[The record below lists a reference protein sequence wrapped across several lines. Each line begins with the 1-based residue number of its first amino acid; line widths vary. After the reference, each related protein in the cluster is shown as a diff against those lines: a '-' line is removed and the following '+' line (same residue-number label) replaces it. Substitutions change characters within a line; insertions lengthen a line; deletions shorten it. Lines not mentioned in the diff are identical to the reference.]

1 MDAMEKARQT
11 RRTIIEQ
18 RRHEAAAKVTEKAGK
33 RDRFKATGATAL
45 INGVVFV
52 VSALMFSA
60 AAWSAGHL
68 VASIPGVPP
77 MYAWGAFSA
86 VEGAWLACVL
96 LMVKWQNDTDNLY
109 RVNKAEALAR
119 KAYWG
124 SLALNFAHG
133 FVLTRSIL
141 TGALAGLA
149 LCIFPYA
156 FKELF
161 SVAITNRVEELRHI
175 GLGEVLAERY
185 QLSALARF
193 HEADQDRAAEHAP
206 RAATST
212 EHEHPEQPSTHPE
225 HARPVL
231 ARPEQQASTPL
242 LAGDEQRAATPS
254 MAELAREQLASGTSR
269 PDVVASILQA
279 MPNAKP
285 ESVKAE
291 VRRQA
296 KKLEG
301 TGQYL

>member
-11 RRTIIEQ
+11 RRAIIEQ
-18 RRHEAAAKVTEKAGK
+18 RRHEAAAKVTEKASK

-45 INGVVFV
+45 INGVVFL
-52 VSALMFSA
+52 VSALMFLA

-133 FVLTRSIL
+133 FVLVGDLL
-141 TGALAGLA
+141 TGALAGVA

-161 SVAITNRVEELRHI
+161 SVAVTNRVEELRHI

-193 HEADQDRAAEHAP
+193 HEADQDRAA
-206 RAATST
+206 TST
-212 EHEHPEQPSTHPE
+212 EHEHPEQPSTQAE
-225 HARPVL
+225 HTEQAARPVL
-231 ARPEQQASTPL
+231 ARPEQPASTPPTT
-242 LAGDEQRAATPS
+242 GHEQRAGAPS

-279 MPNAKP
+279 LPDANP
-285 ESVKAE
+285 DSVKAE

-301 TGQYL
+301 VGQYL

>member
-11 RRTIIEQ
+11 RRAIIEQ
-18 RRHEAAAKVTEKAGK
+18 RRHEAAAKVTEKATK

-52 VSALMFSA
+52 VSALMFLA

-161 SVAITNRVEELRHI
+161 SVAITNRVEELRHV
-175 GLGEVLAERY
+175 GLGDVLTERY

-193 HEADQDRAAEHAP
+193 HEADQDRAA
-206 RAATST
+206 TST
-212 EHEHPEQPSTHPE
+212 EHEHPEQPSTRAEHPE
-225 HARPVL
+225 QPAHPVL
-231 ARPEQQASTPL
+231 ARPEQQASTPPPT
-242 LAGDEQRAATPS
+242 GREQRAATPS
-254 MAELAREQLASGTSR
+254 MADLAREQLASGASR

-279 MPNAKP
+279 MPTAKP

-296 KKLEG
+296 KKLESVG
-301 TGQYL
+301 PYL